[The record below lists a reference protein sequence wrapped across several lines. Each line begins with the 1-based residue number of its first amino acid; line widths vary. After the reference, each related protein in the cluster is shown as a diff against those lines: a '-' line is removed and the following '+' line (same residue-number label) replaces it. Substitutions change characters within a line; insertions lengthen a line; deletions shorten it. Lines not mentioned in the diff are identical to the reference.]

1 MYVEVESNPNCEGS
15 VFIRFREQAPARPIV
30 QVRTDDRIS
39 TGEWC
44 AITGLHGELPEGLCE
59 AYAQPVED
67 SGAGM
72 VYLVR
77 GGLWGVRLKPAADD
91 SPWNLNDSRQ
101 WGEPYLL
108 LADARDI
115 CFAEEIPRKG

>member
-1 MYVEVESNPNCEGS
+1 

-30 QVRTDDRIS
+30 QVRTYDRIS

-44 AITGLHGELPEGLCE
+44 AITGLQGELPEGLCE
-59 AYAQPVED
+59 AHAQPVED

-77 GGLWGVRLKPAADD
+77 GGLWGVRLKPVTDD
-91 SPWNLNDSRQ
+91 SPWNVNDSRQ

-115 CFAEEIPRKG
+115 CFAEGSELKG